1 MASSTG
7 RPSWLMVTRCASTV
21 RPARNGVTVSS
32 TGANDATDR

>member
-7 RPSWLMVTRCASTV
+7 RPSWVMATRWASTV

-32 TGANDATDR
+32 TGANAATER